1 MMPLSAKEKRE
12 LFAPDEEVFNAFSNV
27 FNVMGISKADISAEM
42 YDWELPD
49 LPPSE
54 REKLGSSEGLL
65 LSKSVMAGLEVA
77 QPGGAMLYKGRPV
90 LVYLR
95 DQMLRRLNYD
105 NGWYNPFHVCYCQ
118 ALRDAKAQ
126 HRYEN
131 RYVLTYDTSGDFLVN
146 LNINDKTAAGK
157 VVFQA
162 REQGVY
168 RRLNVCQSCLYEL
181 NWKGFRQYTAHGI
194 KWYEGGDKRKR
205 RQMARG
211 FSIKEFLQSVR
222 KLQFQPVEIE
232 GISAVAGTAVKKYT
246 LTAEM
251 KRQIKDSVNNIC
263 ECCHQSSAALEIH
276 HKNHN
281 QGDNRREN
289 LMVICRKC
297 HDLIHA
303 QEGGWRN
310 DHADEVTDLA
320 YGDANK
326 NMGDMY
332 QRGLGVQASQAK
344 AAEHYG
350 MAAAGY
356 EAAAEAGEAEAGMK
370 LGQMMVEGLV
380 KEADEKTAAQ
390 FFKKSAAKFMAESEA
405 GSPQAG
411 YALAIMYQNG
421 WGCSKNPA
429 TAEKYRQRAYGIY
442 MQAPDKWGA
451 DDCVRISQIA
461 PDAETRDAWKAKAA
475 FQYGVLAERGHAES
489 AFRQAMLIENE
500 KSDEDEIE
508 LPDTS
513 SAFAAA
519 SKAFAAVNKAYGD
532 SQSFDKVSEKAKQGN
547 EKAMQKVADM
557 YLQGEKQGLQI
568 LKKLAVDG
576 NKAAM
581 QAVEKCAEAGDVEAI
596 MAMGDI
602 YMSMNPKI
610 LEGSK

>member
-1 MMPLSAKEKRE
+1 MPLSAKEKMQ
-12 LFAPDEEVFNAFSNV
+12 LFAPDEEIFAAFSDV
-27 FNVMGISKADISAEM
+27 FSAMGISRSDISAEM

-65 LSKSVMAGLEVA
+65 MSKAVMAGLEVA

-95 DQMLRRLNYD
+95 DQMLKRLNYD

-181 NWKGFRQYTAHGI
+181 NWKGFRKYTAHGI
-194 KWYEGGDKRKR
+194 KWYEGGDKQKR
-205 RQMARG
+205 RQMART

-222 KLQFQPVEIE
+222 KLQFQPLEIE

-263 ECCHQSSAALEIH
+263 ECCHKQSADLEIH

-289 LMVICRKC
+289 LMVICRSC

-303 QEGGWRN
+303 QEGGLRN
-310 DHADEVTDLA
+310 DHTDEVTDLA

-332 QRGLGVQASQAK
+332 RCGLGVKANPNK
-344 AAEHYG
+344 AAKHYG
-350 MAAAGY
+350 MAAEGY
-356 EAAAEAGEAEAGMK
+356 EAAAEAGKAEAGMK

-380 KEADEKTAAQ
+380 KDADEKTAGQ
-390 FFKKSAAKFMAESEA
+390 FFQKSAAKFMAESKA
-405 GSPQAG
+405 GSPQAC
-411 YALAIMYQNG
+411 YALFIMHQNG
-421 WGCSKNPA
+421 WGCSKNPS
-429 TAEKYRQRAYGIY
+429 TAEQYRQRAYEIY
-442 MQAPDKWGA
+442 MQTPDKWGA
-451 DDCVRISQIA
+451 DDCVRISQLA
-461 PDAETRDAWKAKAA
+461 LDEADREAWKARAA
-475 FQYGVLAERGHAES
+475 FQYGVLAERGNAES
-489 AFRQAMLIENE
+489 GFKQAMLIENE

-519 SKAFAAVNKAYGD
+519 SKAFEAVNAAYED
-532 SQSFDKVSEKAKQGN
+532 SQSFDKVSEKARQGN
-547 EKAMQKVADM
+547 EQAMQKVASM
-557 YLQGEKQGLQI
+557 YLQGEKQGLDI
-568 LKKLAVDG
+568 LKKLAVEG
-576 NKAAM
+576 NKPAL

-602 YMSMNPKI
+602 YMSRH
-610 LEGSK
+610 